1 MRILAKLTAKLTRR
15 PAWGARGWQAKGWQA
30 AQLA

>member
-15 PAWGARGWQAKGWQA
+15 PAWEAPGKTVFQPYKS
-30 AQLA
+30 